1 MTIRRSLREASASS
15 MRKLSGVRLS
25 ASRRTLPSKSG
36 SVSRC
41 SRSEAVKTGSQDSS
55 SPSELDRLRGEIEP
69 WYEQEEDVLTY
80 ALFENTAKEFFEYR
94 KARRYALD
102 GSHADSALGV
112 HSV

>member
-1 MTIRRSLREASASS
+1 MLYAVVGDDAVMTD
-15 MRKLSGVRLS
+15 
-25 ASRRTLPSKSG
+25 
-36 SVSRC
+36 
-41 SRSEAVKTGSQDSS
+41 SEAVKTGSQDSS